1 MITVEN
7 IDNNMI
13 ANNLQ
18 PSTPIHPG
26 EIIKDEMEFRG
37 ITQRQLAQQLE
48 LSPSLLNEI
57 LNAKRRVSTEYALL
71 FEAALGIDAE
81 LWIRL
86 QTQYDLQMA
95 KSNTN
100 FVERLNKIRKIAA
113 VL

>member
-1 MITVEN
+1 
-7 IDNNMI
+7 MI

-37 ITQRQLAQQLE
+37 ITQRQLA
-48 LSPSLLNEI
+48 
-57 LNAKRRVSTEYALL
+57 KRRVSTEYALL

-81 LWIRL
+81 LWIHL

-95 KSNTN
+95 KSNTS